1 MEVQEASSV
10 KAASVSVVI
19 AVLILLIKNDRI
31 HFVLSSICIN
41 FVVIMKTRTL
51 FNSLFIVAWAAMSL
65 GVAVSCKEKPRTT
78 DIIVN
83 KSTPKPKKGVQ
94 KMDEYRQVRDVEW
107 LGGTYKV
114 VAERKPDTSLPQAV
128 DEQGNRYYDNRI
140 TLTISRPD
148 GTAFFN
154 RTFSKTDFAK
164 YVDGDNADGAL
175 LGIVFDRADGASLIF
190 AASVGSPDKMS
201 DEYVPLVMTISRG
214 GTVSIAKDTQLDTVS
229 DAADEADDE
238 DGV

>member
-1 MEVQEASSV
+1 
-10 KAASVSVVI
+10 
-19 AVLILLIKNDRI
+19 
-31 HFVLSSICIN
+31 
-41 FVVIMKTRTL
+41 
-51 FNSLFIVAWAAMSL
+51 
-65 GVAVSCKEKPRTT
+65 
-78 DIIVN
+78 
-83 KSTPKPKKGVQ
+83 
-94 KMDEYRQVRDVEW
+94 MDEYRQVRDVEW

-154 RTFSKTDFAK
+154 RTFSKTDFAQ
-164 YVDGDNADGAL
+164 YVDDDNADGAL
-175 LGIVFDRADGASLIF
+175 LGIVFDRADGGSLIF

-201 DEYVPLVMTISRG
+201 DEYVPLVLTVSRG
-214 GTVSIAKDTQLDTVS
+214 GTVSIVKDTQLDTAS
-229 DAADEADDE
+229 DVVDEADDE

>member
-1 MEVQEASSV
+1 
-10 KAASVSVVI
+10 
-19 AVLILLIKNDRI
+19 
-31 HFVLSSICIN
+31 
-41 FVVIMKTRTL
+41 MKTRTL

-78 DIIVN
+78 DIIVK
-83 KSTPKPKKGVQ
+83 KSAPKPKKGVQ
-94 KMDEYRQVRDVEW
+94 KMDGYRQVRDVEW
-107 LGGTYKV
+107 LGANQHWLQISAKLGGTYKV
-114 VAERKPDTSLPQAV
+114 VAERKPDTSLPQAE

-148 GTAFFN
+148 GTVFFN

>member
-1 MEVQEASSV
+1 
-10 KAASVSVVI
+10 
-19 AVLILLIKNDRI
+19 
-31 HFVLSSICIN
+31 
-41 FVVIMKTRTL
+41 
-51 FNSLFIVAWAAMSL
+51 MSL

-78 DIIVN
+78 DIIVK
-83 KSTPKPKKGVQ
+83 KSAPKPKKGVQ

-114 VAERKPDTSLPQAV
+114 VAERKPDTSLPQAE

-164 YVDGDNADGAL
+164 YVDGDNVDGAL

-201 DEYVPLVMTISRG
+201 DEYEPLVVKVSRLG
-214 GTVSIAKDTQLDTVS
+214 ALSVAKDTKLDTAS
-229 DAADEADDE
+229 EDELEDE
-238 DGV
+238 DDGV

>member
-1 MEVQEASSV
+1 
-10 KAASVSVVI
+10 
-19 AVLILLIKNDRI
+19 
-31 HFVLSSICIN
+31 
-41 FVVIMKTRTL
+41 
-51 FNSLFIVAWAAMSL
+51 MSL

-78 DIIVN
+78 DIIVK
-83 KSTPKPKKGVQ
+83 KSAPKPKKGVQ

-114 VAERKPDTSLPQAV
+114 VAERKPDTSLPQAE

-148 GTAFFN
+148 GTVFFN

-175 LGIVFDRADGASLIF
+175 LGIVFDRADGGSLIF

>member
-1 MEVQEASSV
+1 
-10 KAASVSVVI
+10 
-19 AVLILLIKNDRI
+19 
-31 HFVLSSICIN
+31 
-41 FVVIMKTRTL
+41 
-51 FNSLFIVAWAAMSL
+51 MSL
-65 GVAVSCKEKPRTT
+65 GVVVACKEKPRTT
-78 DIIVN
+78 DIIV
-83 KSTPKPKKGVQ
+83 KKPAPKPKKGVQ
-94 KMDEYRQVRDVEW
+94 KMDEYRQARDVQW

-148 GTAFFN
+148 GTAFFS

-175 LGIVFDRADGASLIF
+175 LGIVFDRADGGSLIF

-201 DEYVPLVMTISRG
+201 DEYVPLVLTISRG
-214 GTVSIAKDTQLDTVS
+214 GTVNIAKDTQLDTAS
-229 DAADEADDE
+229 DVVDEADDE

>member
-1 MEVQEASSV
+1 
-10 KAASVSVVI
+10 
-19 AVLILLIKNDRI
+19 
-31 HFVLSSICIN
+31 
-41 FVVIMKTRTL
+41 MKTRTL
-51 FNSLFIVAWAAMSL
+51 FKSFFIVAWAAMSL
-65 GVAVSCKEKPRTT
+65 GVVVSCKEKPRTT
-78 DIIVN
+78 DIIV
-83 KSTPKPKKGVQ
+83 KKPAPKPKKGVQ

-154 RTFSKTDFAK
+154 RTFSKTDFAQ
-164 YVDGDNADGAL
+164 YVDDDNADGAL
-175 LGIVFDRADGASLIF
+175 LGMFDRADGGSLIF

-201 DEYVPLVMTISRG
+201 DEYVPLVLTVSRG
-214 GTVSIAKDTQLDTVS
+214 GTVSIVKDTQLDTAS
-229 DAADEADDE
+229 DVVDEADDE